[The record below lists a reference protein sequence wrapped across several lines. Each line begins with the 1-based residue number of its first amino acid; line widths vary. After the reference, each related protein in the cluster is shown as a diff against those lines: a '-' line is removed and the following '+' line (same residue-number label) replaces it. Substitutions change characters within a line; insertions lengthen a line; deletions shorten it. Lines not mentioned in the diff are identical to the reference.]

1 MATPRSTYD
10 ESSIRVLKGLE
21 PVRLRPGQFTRTDHP
36 LHIVQ
41 EAIDNAV
48 DEAIAGFAH
57 HLAVTMHA
65 DQSVSVA
72 DDGRG
77 IPVGPHPIEGIPV
90 VQAIFTVL
98 YSGGKFDKTSGAGA
112 YTYAGGLHGV
122 GVSVTNALSR
132 RLECEVRRD
141 GKIHRIAFEQGEVA
155 EKLASRGKASGTGT
169 TVRIWPE
176 ARYFDAMT
184 IPLADLARLLR
195 SKAVLLP
202 GLEVALT
209 VETAGEP
216 AKTQQWRYQTGLADY
231 LVELAQG
238 EPSLVPVF
246 AGQNYAG
253 EADDT
258 FAEGEGAAWALSWY
272 EEAKGEGEA
281 FVNLI
286 PTTLG
291 GTHVSGMRAA
301 VFGAVTSF
309 IEHHGLLPKGLKLQ
323 ADDVGRNLRYVLSV
337 RMLDPQFAAQ
347 TKDRLT
353 SREGVRL
360 VERVMRDPLEIWLN
374 QHVAA
379 GRTIAELAIRQ
390 ALARTRAA
398 RTVERKRSS
407 SVVMLP
413 GKLADCESS
422 NPAETEIFL
431 VEGDSAGGSAKMAR
445 DKETQ
450 AILPLRGKGMNV
462 WEKDVHQAL
471 ENEEIRDLT
480 TALGIPPHALS
491 DSIDWG
497 KLRYGTV
504 AIMSDAD
511 VDGQHIQ
518 TLLLTLFFRHFPQLI
533 DRGHVHIAQPP
544 LYRVD
549 VDSAGKKRQAKK
561 LYAMDRLEL
570 ESWEDRLR
578 KEGYAHWKVG
588 RFKGLGEMDP
598 AELWETTLNP
608 DTRRLLRVTL
618 PDAEREAAVERFNLL
633 MAKARSG
640 ARREWMER
648 RGSDV
653 GDQPSALSSELPA
666 KPA

>member
-1 MATPRSTYD
+1 MATLRSTYD

-21 PVRLRPGQFTRTDHP
+21 PVRLRPGQFTRTDNP

-48 DEAIAGFAH
+48 DEAIAGFARG
-57 HLAVTMHA
+57 VTVTVHA

-77 IPVGPHPIEGIPV
+77 IPVGPHPIEAIPV
-90 VQAIFTVL
+90 VQAIFTLL
-98 YSGGKFDKTSGAGA
+98 YSGGKFDKTTGAAA

-141 GKIHRIAFEQGEVA
+141 GKLYRIVFQDGDVH
-155 EKLASRGKASGTGT
+155 EKLVMKGKATGTGT
-169 TVRIWPE
+169 TVRVYPDPK
-176 ARYFDAMT
+176 YFDTAT
-184 IPLADLARLLR
+184 IPLTDLARLLR

-202 GLEVALT
+202 GLEVTFTTEAAT
-209 VETAGEP
+209 GDAAP
-216 AKTQQWRYQTGLADY
+216 KTQQWRYNAGLADY
-231 LVELAQG
+231 LTELAQG
-238 EPSLVPVF
+238 EPSLVPIF
-246 AGQNYAG
+246 AGENHAG

-258 FAEGEGAAWALSWY
+258 FAEGEGIAWALSWY
-272 EEAKGEGEA
+272 EDAKGDGEA

-286 PTTLG
+286 PTLLG

-309 IEHHGLLPKGLKLQ
+309 IDHHSLLPKGLKLQ
-323 ADDVGRNLRYVLSV
+323 ADDVWRNVRFVLSV

-360 VERVMRDPLEIWLN
+360 VERKMTDPLEIWLN
-374 QHVAA
+374 QHVSA
-379 GRTIAELAIRQ
+379 GKTIAELAIRQ

-398 RTVERKRSS
+398 KTVERKRSS

-445 DKETQ
+445 NKETQ

-462 WEKDVHQAL
+462 WEKDVHQAM

-480 TALGIPPHALS
+480 TALGVPPHTRQ

-533 DRGHVHIAQPP
+533 DRGHVYIAQPP
-544 LYRVD
+544 LYRMD

-578 KEGYAHWKVG
+578 KEGYTQWKVG

-598 AELWETTLNP
+598 SELWETTLNP
-608 DTRRLLRVTL
+608 DTRRLLRVML
-618 PDAEREAAVERFNLL
+618 PDDERDAAIERFNLL

-648 RGSDV
+648 RGSEVDE
-653 GDQPSALSSELPA
+653 D
-666 KPA
+666 

>member
-1 MATPRSTYD
+1 MATSRSTYD

-21 PVRLRPGQFTRTDHP
+21 PVRLRPGQFTRTDNP

-48 DEAIAGFAH
+48 DEAIAGFAK
-57 HLAVTMHA
+57 HLAVIVHA
-65 DQSVSVA
+65 DQSVTVK

-77 IPVGPHPIEGIPV
+77 IPVGAHPVEGIPV

-122 GVSVTNALSR
+122 GVSVTNALSL

-141 GKIHRIAFEQGEVA
+141 GKVHRIVFVDGDVA
-155 EKLASRGKASGTGT
+155 EKLCVVGKATGSGTS
-169 TVRIWPE
+169 VRIWPDPK
-176 ARYFDAMT
+176 YFDSPV
-184 IPLADLARLLR
+184 IPVAELARLLR
-195 SKAVLLP
+195 TKAVLLP
-202 GLEVALT
+202 GLTVTLT
-209 VETAGEP
+209 DESAKGTAP
-216 AKTQQWRYQTGLADY
+216 TTQTWHYNAGLSDY

-238 EPSLVPVF
+238 EPSLVPIF
-246 AGQNYAG
+246 PGQNYAS
-253 EADDT
+253 ENDET
-258 FAEGEGAAWALSWY
+258 FAEGEGVEWALSWY

-286 PTTLG
+286 PTPLG

-301 VFGAVTSF
+301 VFGAVMSF
-309 IEHHGLLPKGLKLQ
+309 IEHHSLLPKGIKLQ
-323 ADDVGRNLRYVLSV
+323 PDDVARNLRYVLSV

-360 VERVMRDPLEIWLN
+360 TERMMRDPLEIWLN

-379 GRTIAELAIRQ
+379 GKTITDLAIRQ

-398 RTVERKRSS
+398 KTVERKRTS

-422 NPAETEIFL
+422 DPAETELFL

-445 DKETQ
+445 NKETQ

-480 TALGIPPHALS
+480 TALGVPPHTLEDA
-491 DSIDWG
+491 IDWN

-533 DRGHVHIAQPP
+533 ARGHVYVAQPP
-544 LYRVD
+544 LYRMD
-549 VDSAGKKRQAKK
+549 VDGAGKKRQAKK

-578 KEGYAHWKVG
+578 KEGYTQWKVG

-618 PDAEREAAVERFNLL
+618 PDAQRDAAIDRFNLL

-648 RGSDV
+648 RGSEQVPDV
-653 GDQPSALSSELPA
+653 S
-666 KPA
+666 

>member
-1 MATPRSTYD
+1 MAISKTSSIYD
-10 ESSIRVLKGLE
+10 ESSVRVLKGLE
-21 PVRLRPGQFTRTDHP
+21 PVRLRPGQFTRTDTP

-48 DEAIAGFAH
+48 DEAIAGHATL
-57 HLAVTMHA
+57 LAVTMHA

-77 IPVGPHPIEGIPV
+77 IPVGPHPVEKIPV
-90 VQAIFTVL
+90 IQAIFTVL

-122 GVSVTNALSR
+122 GVSVTNALSQ
-132 RLECEVRRD
+132 RLECEVKRQGRT
-141 GKIHRIAFEQGEVA
+141 HRIVFADGEVL
-155 EKLASRGKASGTGT
+155 EPLSVSGKATGTGT
-169 TVRIWPE
+169 SVRIWPDPK
-176 ARYFDAMT
+176 YFDSAT
-184 IPLADLARLLR
+184 ISQQDLAHLLR
-195 SKAVLLP
+195 TKAVLLP
-202 GLEVALT
+202 GLLVTLT
-209 VETAGEP
+209 IETPTGRE
-216 AKTQQWRYQTGLADY
+216 TQQWQYAAGLAGY
-231 LVELAQG
+231 LAELAEG
-238 EPSLVPVF
+238 EASLVPVF
-246 AGQNYAG
+246 AGRNEAG
-253 EADDT
+253 ESDET
-258 FAEGEGAAWALSWY
+258 FAEGEGVEWAFSWY
-272 EEAKGEGEA
+272 ETAKGDGKA

-286 PTTLG
+286 PTALG
-291 GTHVSGMRAA
+291 GTHVSGLRSAVFAA
-301 VFGAVTSF
+301 VTAF
-309 IEHHGLLPKGLKLQ
+309 IDHHSLLPKGLKLQ
-323 ADDVGRNLRYVLSV
+323 PDDVCRNLRYVISV

-347 TKDRLT
+347 TKDKLT

-360 VERVMRDPLEIWLN
+360 VDRMVKDPLEIWLN
-374 QHVAA
+374 QHVAE
-379 GRTIAELAIRQ
+379 GKLIAELAIRQ

-398 RTVERKRSS
+398 KTVERKRSS

-422 NPAETEIFL
+422 DPAESEIFL

-445 DKETQ
+445 NKETQ

-462 WEKDVHQAL
+462 WEKDAQQAL

-480 TALGIPPHALS
+480 TALGVSPHTQE
-491 DSIDWG
+491 DSIDWT

-533 DRGHVHIAQPP
+533 ARGHVFVACPP
-544 LYRVD
+544 LYRID
-549 VDSAGKKRQAKK
+549 VDSAGKKRAAKK
-561 LYAMDRLEL
+561 LYAMDRNEL
-570 ESWEDRLR
+570 TSWEDRLK
-578 KEGYAHWKVG
+578 KEGYTSWKVG

-598 AELWETTLNP
+598 PELWETTLNP

-618 PDAEREAAVERFNLL
+618 DEVDRPAAIERFNLL

-640 ARREWMER
+640 ARREWMEL
-648 RGSDV
+648 RGNEIED
-653 GDQPSALSSELPA
+653 A
-666 KPA
+666 

>member
-1 MATPRSTYD
+1 
-10 ESSIRVLKGLE
+10 
-21 PVRLRPGQFTRTDHP
+21 
-36 LHIVQ
+36 
-41 EAIDNAV
+41 
-48 DEAIAGFAH
+48 
-57 HLAVTMHA
+57 MHA

-431 VEGDSAGGSAKMAR
+431 VEGDSAGGSAKMGAR
-445 DKETQ
+445 QGNAGDPAAAGQGHERVGEGRSPGARKRGDPRSRHCPRHP
-450 AILPLRGKGMNV
+450 AARPLRQ
-462 WEKDVHQAL
+462 HRL
-471 ENEEIRDLT
+471 
-480 TALGIPPHALS
+480 
-491 DSIDWG
+491 G

>member
-1 MATPRSTYD
+1 MAIAPSTYD

-21 PVRLRPGQFTRTDHP
+21 PVRLRPGQFTRTDSP
-36 LHIVQ
+36 LYIVQ

-48 DEAIAGFAH
+48 DEAIAGYAK
-57 HLAVTMHA
+57 HLRVTVHA
-65 DQSVSVA
+65 DQSVSVT

-77 IPVGPHPIEGIPV
+77 IPVGPHPVEGIPV

-98 YSGGKFDKTSGAGA
+98 YSGGKFDKTSGAAA

-122 GVSVTNALSR
+122 GVSVTNALSK
-132 RLECEVRRD
+132 RLECEVKRN
-141 GKIHRIAFEQGEVA
+141 GKLHRIVFADGDVA
-155 EKLASRGKASGTGT
+155 QKLSTHGKASGSGT
-169 TVRIWPE
+169 AVRIWPDPK
-176 ARYFDAMT
+176 YFDSPV
-184 IPLADLARLLR
+184 IPMDELARLLR
-195 SKAVLLP
+195 TKAVLLP
-202 GLEVALT
+202 GLIVTLDHETADGTPPVARQWCYGAGLAAYLA
-209 VETAGEP
+209 ELGAGEP
-216 AKTQQWRYQTGLADY
+216 
-231 LVELAQG
+231 
-238 EPSLVPVF
+238 PLVPVID
-246 AGQNYAG
+246 GRNYAS
-253 EADDT
+253 ESDET
-258 FAEGEGAAWALSWY
+258 FAEGEGIEWALSWY
-272 EEAKGEGEA
+272 EEARAEGEA

-291 GTHVSGMRAA
+291 GTHVSGLRAA
-301 VFGAVTSF
+301 VFGAITAF
-309 IEHHGLLPKGLKLQ
+309 IDHHGLLPKGLKLQ
-323 ADDVGRNLRYVLSV
+323 PDDVCRNLRYVLSV

-360 VERVMRDPLEIWLN
+360 VDRMLRDPLEIWLN
-374 QHVAA
+374 QHVAD
-379 GRTIAELAIRQ
+379 GKTIAELAIRQ

-398 RTVERKRSS
+398 KTVERKRSS

-445 DKETQ
+445 NKETQ

-462 WEKDVHQAL
+462 WEKDVHQAM

-480 TALGIPPHALS
+480 TALGVPPHALA
-491 DSIDWG
+491 DIIDWG
-497 KLRYGTV
+497 RLRYGTV

-533 DRGHVHIAQPP
+533 ARGHVFIACPP

-561 LYAMDRLEL
+561 LYAMDRQEL

-578 KEGYAHWKVG
+578 KEGYTQWKVG

-598 AELWETTLNP
+598 SELWETTLNP
-608 DTRRLLRVTL
+608 DTRRLLRINL
-618 PDAEREAAVERFNLL
+618 PESDREEATERFNLL

-648 RGSDV
+648 RGNEVED
-653 GDQPSALSSELPA
+653 
-666 KPA
+666 

>member
-1 MATPRSTYD
+1 MATARSTYD

-21 PVRLRPGQFTRTDHP
+21 PVRLRPGQFTRTDNP

-48 DEAIAGFAH
+48 DEAIAGHAKT
-57 HLAVTMHA
+57 LAVTVHA
-65 DQSVSVA
+65 DQSVSVS

-77 IPVGPHPIEGIPV
+77 IPVGPHPVEGIPV

-141 GKIHRIAFEQGEVA
+141 GKLHRIVFENGNVA
-155 EKLASRGKASGTGT
+155 EKLATKGKATGTGT
-169 TVRIWPE
+169 SVRIWPDPQ
-176 ARYFDAMT
+176 YFDSPA
-184 IPLADLARLLR
+184 IPVAELARLLR
-195 SKAVLLP
+195 TKAVLLP
-202 GLEVALT
+202 GLVVSLT
-209 VETAGEP
+209 DESAGPEP
-216 AKTQQWRYQTGLADY
+216 TVQRWQYQAGLADY
-231 LVELAQG
+231 LAELAQG
-238 EPSLVPVF
+238 EPPLVPVF
-246 AGQNYAG
+246 AGHNHAS

-258 FAEGEGAAWALSWY
+258 FAEGEGVEWALSWY
-272 EEAKGEGEA
+272 EEARGEGEA

-286 PTTLG
+286 PTPLG

-301 VFGAVTSF
+301 AFGAVMSF
-309 IEHHGLLPKGLKLQ
+309 IEHHSLMPKGLKLQ
-323 ADDVGRNLRYVLSV
+323 ADDVCRNLRYVLSV

-360 VERVMRDPLEIWLN
+360 AERMLRDPLEIWLN
-374 QHVAA
+374 QHVNA
-379 GRTIAELAIRQ
+379 GKAIADLAIRQ
-390 ALARTRAA
+390 ALARSRAA
-398 RTVERKRSS
+398 KTVERKRSS

-422 NPAETEIFL
+422 DPAETEIFL

-445 DKETQ
+445 NKETQ

-462 WEKDVHQAL
+462 WEKDVHQAM

-480 TALGIPPHALS
+480 TALGVPPHTPEDA
-491 DSIDWG
+491 IDWT

-533 DRGHVHIAQPP
+533 ARGHVYIAQPP
-544 LYRVD
+544 LYRMD

-578 KEGYAHWKVG
+578 KEGYTQWKVG

-608 DTRRLLRVTL
+608 DTRRLLRVNL
-618 PDAEREAAVERFNLL
+618 PETERETAIERFNLL

-648 RGSDV
+648 RGNEV
-653 GDQPSALSSELPA
+653 EEE
-666 KPA
+666 

>member
-1 MATPRSTYD
+1 MAISRSAYD

-21 PVRLRPGQFTRTDHP
+21 PVRLRPGQFTRTDNP

-48 DEAIAGFAH
+48 DEAIAGFAK
-57 HLAVTMHA
+57 HLDVIVHA
-65 DQSVSVA
+65 DQSVTVK

-77 IPVGPHPIEGIPV
+77 IPVGAHPVEGIPV

-122 GVSVTNALSR
+122 GVSVTNALSL

-141 GKIHRIAFEQGEVA
+141 GKVHRIVFADGDVA
-155 EKLASRGKASGTGT
+155 EKLRVVGKATSSGTS
-169 TVRIWPE
+169 VRIWPDPK
-176 ARYFDAMT
+176 YFDSPV
-184 IPLADLARLLR
+184 IPVGDLARLLR
-195 SKAVLLP
+195 TKAVLLP
-202 GLEVALT
+202 GLVVTLT
-209 VETAGEP
+209 DETPKGAAPATQTWHYNAG
-216 AKTQQWRYQTGLADY
+216 LSDY

-238 EPSLVPVF
+238 EPSLVPIF
-246 AGQNYAG
+246 PGQNYAS
-253 EADDT
+253 ENDET
-258 FAEGEGAAWALSWY
+258 FAEGEGVEWALSWY
-272 EEAKGEGEA
+272 EETKGEGEA

-286 PTTLG
+286 PTPLG

-301 VFGAVTSF
+301 VFGAVMSF
-309 IEHHGLLPKGLKLQ
+309 IEHHSLLPKGIKLQ
-323 ADDVGRNLRYVLSV
+323 PDDVARNLRYVLSV

-360 VERVMRDPLEIWLN
+360 TDRMMRDPLEIWLN

-379 GRTIAELAIRQ
+379 GKTITDLAIRQ

-398 RTVERKRSS
+398 KTVERKRTS

-422 NPAETEIFL
+422 DPAETELFL

-445 DKETQ
+445 NKETQ

-480 TALGIPPHALS
+480 TALGVPPHTLEDA
-491 DSIDWG
+491 IDWN

-533 DRGHVHIAQPP
+533 ARGHVYVAQPP
-544 LYRVD
+544 LYRMD
-549 VDSAGKKRQAKK
+549 VDGAGKKRQAKK

-578 KEGYAHWKVG
+578 KEGYTQWKVG

-608 DTRRLLRVTL
+608 DTRRLLRVML
-618 PDAEREAAVERFNLL
+618 PDAQRDAAIDRFNLL

-648 RGSDV
+648 RGSEQVPDV
-653 GDQPSALSSELPA
+653 S
-666 KPA
+666 

>member
-1 MATPRSTYD
+1 MAISKTSSIYD
-10 ESSIRVLKGLE
+10 ESSVRVLKGLE
-21 PVRLRPGQFTRTDHP
+21 PVRLRPGQFTRTDTP

-48 DEAIAGFAH
+48 DEAIAGHATL
-57 HLAVTMHA
+57 LAVTMHA

-77 IPVGPHPIEGIPV
+77 IPVGPHPVEKIPV
-90 VQAIFTVL
+90 IQAIFTVL

-122 GVSVTNALSR
+122 GVSVTNALSQ
-132 RLECEVRRD
+132 RLECEVKRQGRT
-141 GKIHRIAFEQGEVA
+141 HRIVFADGEVL
-155 EKLASRGKASGTGT
+155 EPLSVNGKATGTGT
-169 TVRIWPE
+169 SVRIWPDPK
-176 ARYFDAMT
+176 YFDSAT
-184 IPLADLARLLR
+184 ISQQDLAQLLR
-195 SKAVLLP
+195 TKAVLLP
-202 GLEVALT
+202 GLMVTLT
-209 VETAGEP
+209 IETPTGRE
-216 AKTQQWRYQTGLADY
+216 TQQWQYAAGLAGY
-231 LVELAQG
+231 LAELAEG
-238 EPSLVPVF
+238 EVSLVPVF
-246 AGQNYAG
+246 AGKNEAG
-253 EADDT
+253 ESDET
-258 FAEGEGAAWALSWY
+258 FAEGEGVEWAFSWY
-272 EEAKGEGEA
+272 ETAKGDGRA

-286 PTTLG
+286 PTALG
-291 GTHVSGMRAA
+291 GTHVSGLRSAVFAA
-301 VFGAVTSF
+301 VTAF
-309 IEHHGLLPKGLKLQ
+309 IDHHSLLPKGLKLQ
-323 ADDVGRNLRYVLSV
+323 PDDVCRNLRYVISV

-347 TKDRLT
+347 TKDKLT

-360 VERVMRDPLEIWLN
+360 VDRMVKDPLEIWLN
-374 QHVAA
+374 QHVAE
-379 GRTIAELAIRQ
+379 GKLIAELAIRQ

-398 RTVERKRSS
+398 KTVERKRSS

-422 NPAETEIFL
+422 DPAESEIFL

-445 DKETQ
+445 NKETQ

-462 WEKDVHQAL
+462 WEKDAQQAL

-480 TALGIPPHALS
+480 TALGVSPHTQE
-491 DSIDWG
+491 DSIDWT

-533 DRGHVHIAQPP
+533 ARGHVFVACPP
-544 LYRVD
+544 LYRID
-549 VDSAGKKRQAKK
+549 VDSAGRKRAAKK
-561 LYAMDRLEL
+561 LYAMDRNEL
-570 ESWEDRLR
+570 TSWEDRLK
-578 KEGYAHWKVG
+578 KEGYTSWKVG

-598 AELWETTLNP
+598 PELWETTLNP

-618 PDAEREAAVERFNLL
+618 DEVDRPAAIERFNLL

-640 ARREWMER
+640 ARREWMEL
-648 RGSDV
+648 RGNEIED
-653 GDQPSALSSELPA
+653 LN
-666 KPA
+666 

>member
-1 MATPRSTYD
+1 MATARPTYD

-21 PVRLRPGQFTRTDHP
+21 PVRLRPGQFTRTDNP

-48 DEAIAGFAH
+48 DEAIAGYAKT
-57 HLAVTMHA
+57 LAVTVHA
-65 DQSVSVA
+65 DQSVSVS

-77 IPVGPHPIEGIPV
+77 IPVGPHPVEGIPV

-141 GKIHRIAFEQGEVA
+141 GKLHRIVFENGNVA
-155 EKLASRGKASGTGT
+155 EKLATKGKAAGTGT
-169 TVRIWPE
+169 SVRIWPDLQ
-176 ARYFDAMT
+176 YFDSPS
-184 IPLADLARLLR
+184 IPVADLARLLR
-195 SKAVLLP
+195 TKAILLP
-202 GLEVALT
+202 GLLVTLT
-209 VETAGEP
+209 NETTGPEP
-216 AKTQQWRYQTGLADY
+216 SVQRWQYQAGLADY
-231 LVELAQG
+231 LAELAQG
-238 EPSLVPVF
+238 EAPLVPVF
-246 AGQNYAG
+246 AGRNHAG
-253 EADDT
+253 ESDDT
-258 FAEGEGAAWALSWY
+258 FAEGEGVEWALSWY
-272 EEAKGEGEA
+272 EETKGEGEA

-286 PTTLG
+286 PTPLG

-301 VFGAVTSF
+301 AFGAVMSF
-309 IEHHGLLPKGLKLQ
+309 IEHHSLLPKGLKLQ
-323 ADDVGRNLRYVLSV
+323 ADDVCRNLRYVMSV

-360 VERVMRDPLEIWLN
+360 AERMMRDPLEIWLN
-374 QHVAA
+374 QHVSA
-379 GRTIAELAIRQ
+379 GKTIAELAIRQ

-398 RTVERKRSS
+398 KTVERKRTS

-445 DKETQ
+445 NKETQ

-480 TALGIPPHALS
+480 TALGVPPHVLE
-491 DSIDWG
+491 DVIDWT

-533 DRGHVHIAQPP
+533 ARGHVYIAQPP

-578 KEGYAHWKVG
+578 KEGYTQWKIG

-608 DTRRLLRVTL
+608 DTRRLLRVNL
-618 PDAEREAAVERFNLL
+618 PEADRDAAIERFNLL

-648 RGSDV
+648 RGNEV
-653 GDQPSALSSELPA
+653 EEE
-666 KPA
+666 

>member
-1 MATPRSTYD
+1 MPGFPLPASWMATTKPGTYD

-21 PVRLRPGQFTRTDHP
+21 PVRLRPGQFTRTDTP

-48 DEAIAGFAH
+48 DEAIAGQAK
-57 HLAVTMHA
+57 LIAVTIHA
-65 DQSVSVA
+65 DQSVSVV

-77 IPVGPHPIEGIPV
+77 IPVGDHPVEKVPV

-98 YSGGKFDKTSGAGA
+98 YSGGKFDKTAGAAA

-122 GVSVTNALSR
+122 GVSVTNALSQ
-132 RLECEVRRD
+132 RLECEVKRD
-141 GKIHRIAFEQGEVA
+141 GKLHRIVFADGEVL
-155 EKLASRGKASGTGT
+155 EKLAAKGKATGTGT
-169 TVRIWPE
+169 AVRIWPNP
-176 ARYFDAMT
+176 RYFDSPVVPEAE
-184 IPLADLARLLR
+184 LAQLLR
-195 SKAVLLP
+195 TKAVLLP
-202 GLEVALT
+202 GLQVTLA
-209 VETAGEP
+209 VEEP
-216 AKTQQWRYQTGLADY
+216 AGMRSQQWCYGAGLTGYLA
-231 LVELAQG
+231 ELGDG
-238 EPSLVPVF
+238 EAPLVPIF
-246 AGQNYAG
+246 AGRNHAT
-253 EADDT
+253 ENDDT
-258 FAEGEGAAWALSWY
+258 YAEGEGAEWAFGWY
-272 EEAKGEGEA
+272 ESAKGDGEA

-286 PTTLG
+286 PTPLG
-291 GTHVSGMRAA
+291 GTHVSGLRSA
-301 VFGAVTSF
+301 VFGAVAAF
-309 IEHHGLLPKGLKLQ
+309 IDHHSLLPKGLKLQ
-323 ADDVGRNLRYVLSV
+323 ADDVCRALRYVVSV

-347 TKDRLT
+347 TKDKLT

-360 VERVMRDPLEIWLN
+360 VERMIRDPLEIWLN
-374 QHVAA
+374 QHVVDGKA
-379 GRTIAELAIRQ
+379 IAELAIRQ

-398 RTVERKRSS
+398 KTVERKRSS

-422 NPAETEIFL
+422 DPATSEIFL

-445 DKETQ
+445 NKETQ

-462 WEKDVHQAL
+462 WEKDAQQAL

-480 TALGIPPHALS
+480 TALGVSPHQLDDA
-491 DSIDWG
+491 IDWT

-533 DRGHVHIAQPP
+533 ARGHVHVACPP
-544 LYRVD
+544 LYRID
-549 VDSAGKKRQAKK
+549 VDGAGKKRSAKK
-561 LYAMDRLEL
+561 LYAMDRAEL
-570 ESWEDRLR
+570 ESWEDRLK
-578 KEGYAHWKVG
+578 KEGYTAWKVG

-598 AELWETTLNP
+598 PELWETTLNP

-618 PDAEREAAVERFNLL
+618 ADADRPAAIERFNLL

-640 ARREWMER
+640 ARREWMEL
-648 RGSDV
+648 RGNEVEDV
-653 GDQPSALSSELPA
+653 
-666 KPA
+666 

>member
-1 MATPRSTYD
+1 MATRSTYD

-21 PVRLRPGQFTRTDHP
+21 PVRLRPGQFTRTDNP

-48 DEAIAGFAH
+48 DEAIAGFAK
-57 HLAVTMHA
+57 HLDVIVHA
-65 DQSVSVA
+65 DQSVSVI

-77 IPVGPHPIEGIPV
+77 IPVGAHPVEGIPV

-122 GVSVTNALSR
+122 GVSVTNALSH

-141 GKIHRIAFEQGEVA
+141 GKTHRIVFVDGAVA
-155 EKLASRGKASGTGT
+155 EKLRVTGKATGTGT
-169 TVRIWPE
+169 TVRIWPD
-176 ARYFDAMT
+176 AKYFDTAV
-184 IPLADLARLLR
+184 IPVADLARLLR
-195 SKAVLLP
+195 TKAVLLP
-202 GLEVALT
+202 GLTVTLT
-209 VETAGEP
+209 DESAKANAP
-216 AKTQQWRYQTGLADY
+216 ATQTWHYGGGLSDY

-238 EPSLVPVF
+238 EPSLVPIF
-246 AGQNYAG
+246 AGHNHAS
-253 EADDT
+253 ESDET
-258 FAEGEGAAWALSWY
+258 FAEGEGVEWALSWY
-272 EEAKGEGEA
+272 EEAKGDGEA

-286 PTTLG
+286 PTPLG

-301 VFGAVTSF
+301 VFGAVMSF
-309 IEHHGLLPKGLKLQ
+309 IEHHGLLPKGVKLQ
-323 ADDVGRNLRYVLSV
+323 PDDVSRNLRYVLSV

-360 VERVMRDPLEIWLN
+360 TERMMRDPLEIWLN
-374 QHVAA
+374 QHVSA
-379 GRTIAELAIRQ
+379 GKTITDLAIRQ

-398 RTVERKRSS
+398 KTVERKRTS

-422 NPAETEIFL
+422 NPAETELFL

-445 DKETQ
+445 NKETQ

-462 WEKDVHQAL
+462 WEKDAHQAL

-480 TALGIPPHALS
+480 TALAVPPHGL
-491 DSIDWG
+491 DDPIDWS

-533 DRGHVHIAQPP
+533 ARGHVYIAQPP

-578 KEGYAHWKVG
+578 KEGYTQWKVG

-598 AELWETTLNP
+598 SELWETTLNP

-618 PDAEREAAVERFNLL
+618 PDAERDAAIDRFNLL

-648 RGSDV
+648 RGSDQLS
-653 GDQPSALSSELPA
+653 DDSYQPSANSR
-666 KPA
+666 

>member
-1 MATPRSTYD
+1 MAISKTSSIYD
-10 ESSIRVLKGLE
+10 ESSVRVLKGLE
-21 PVRLRPGQFTRTDHP
+21 PVRLRPGQFTRTDTP

-48 DEAIAGFAH
+48 DEAIAGHATL
-57 HLAVTMHA
+57 LAVTMHA

-77 IPVGPHPIEGIPV
+77 IPVGPHPVEKIPV
-90 VQAIFTVL
+90 IQAIFTVL

-122 GVSVTNALSR
+122 GVSVTNALSQ
-132 RLECEVRRD
+132 RLECEVKRQGRT
-141 GKIHRIAFEQGEVA
+141 HRIVFADGEVL
-155 EKLASRGKASGTGT
+155 EPLSVNGKATGTGT
-169 TVRIWPE
+169 SVRIWPDPK
-176 ARYFDAMT
+176 YFDSAT
-184 IPLADLARLLR
+184 ISQQDLAQLLR
-195 SKAVLLP
+195 TKAVLLP
-202 GLEVALT
+202 GLMVTLT
-209 VETAGEP
+209 IETPTGRE
-216 AKTQQWRYQTGLADY
+216 TQQWQYAAGLAGY
-231 LVELAQG
+231 LAELAEG
-238 EPSLVPVF
+238 EVSLVPVF
-246 AGQNYAG
+246 AGKNEAG
-253 EADDT
+253 ESDET
-258 FAEGEGAAWALSWY
+258 FAEGEGVEWAFSWY
-272 EEAKGEGEA
+272 ETAKGDGRA

-286 PTTLG
+286 PTALG
-291 GTHVSGMRAA
+291 GTHVSGLRSAVFAA
-301 VFGAVTSF
+301 VTAF
-309 IEHHGLLPKGLKLQ
+309 IDHHSLLPKGLKLQ
-323 ADDVGRNLRYVLSV
+323 PDDVCRNLRYVISV

-347 TKDRLT
+347 TKDKLT

-360 VERVMRDPLEIWLN
+360 VDRMVKDPLEIWLN
-374 QHVAA
+374 QHVAE
-379 GRTIAELAIRQ
+379 GKLIAELAIRQ

-398 RTVERKRSS
+398 KTVERKRSS

-422 NPAETEIFL
+422 DPAESEIFL

-445 DKETQ
+445 NKETQ

-462 WEKDVHQAL
+462 WEKDAQQAL

-480 TALGIPPHALS
+480 TALGVSPHTQE
-491 DSIDWG
+491 DSIDWT

-533 DRGHVHIAQPP
+533 ARGHVFVACPP
-544 LYRVD
+544 LYRID
-549 VDSAGKKRQAKK
+549 VDSAGRKRAAKK
-561 LYAMDRLEL
+561 LYAMDRNEL
-570 ESWEDRLR
+570 TSWEDRLK
-578 KEGYAHWKVG
+578 KEGYTSWKVG

-598 AELWETTLNP
+598 PELWETTLNP

-618 PDAEREAAVERFNLL
+618 DEVDRPAAIERFNLL

-640 ARREWMER
+640 ARREWMEL
-648 RGSDV
+648 RGNEIED
-653 GDQPSALSSELPA
+653 L
-666 KPA
+666 

>member
-1 MATPRSTYD
+1 MATSRSTYD

-21 PVRLRPGQFTRTDHP
+21 PVRLRPGQFTRTDNP

-48 DEAIAGFAH
+48 DEAIAGFAK
-57 HLAVTMHA
+57 HLDVIVHA
-65 DQSVSVA
+65 DQSVTVK

-77 IPVGPHPIEGIPV
+77 IPVGAHPVEGIPV

-122 GVSVTNALSR
+122 GVSVTNALSL

-141 GKIHRIAFEQGEVA
+141 GKVHRIVFVDGDVA
-155 EKLASRGKASGTGT
+155 EKLRVVGKATSSGTS
-169 TVRIWPE
+169 VRIWPDPK
-176 ARYFDAMT
+176 YFNSPV
-184 IPLADLARLLR
+184 IPVAELARLLR
-195 SKAVLLP
+195 TKAVLLP
-202 GLEVALT
+202 GLTVTLT
-209 VETAGEP
+209 DESAKGTAP
-216 AKTQQWRYQTGLADY
+216 TTQTWHYNAGLSDY

-238 EPSLVPVF
+238 EPSLVPIF
-246 AGQNYAG
+246 PGQNYAS
-253 EADDT
+253 ENDET
-258 FAEGEGAAWALSWY
+258 FAEGEGVEWALSWY
-272 EEAKGEGEA
+272 EETKGEGEA

-286 PTTLG
+286 PTPLG

-301 VFGAVTSF
+301 VFGAVMSF
-309 IEHHGLLPKGLKLQ
+309 IEHHSLLPKGIKLQ
-323 ADDVGRNLRYVLSV
+323 PDDVARNLRYVLSV

-360 VERVMRDPLEIWLN
+360 TERMMRDPLEIWLN

-379 GRTIAELAIRQ
+379 GKTITDLAIRQ

-398 RTVERKRSS
+398 KTVERKRTS

-422 NPAETEIFL
+422 DPAETELFL

-445 DKETQ
+445 NKETQ

-480 TALGIPPHALS
+480 TALGVPPHTLEDA
-491 DSIDWG
+491 IDWN

-533 DRGHVHIAQPP
+533 ARGHVYVAQPP
-544 LYRVD
+544 LYRMD
-549 VDSAGKKRQAKK
+549 VDGAGKKRQAKK

-578 KEGYAHWKVG
+578 KEGYTQWKVG

-618 PDAEREAAVERFNLL
+618 PDAQRDAAIDRFNLL

-648 RGSDV
+648 RGSEQVPDV
-653 GDQPSALSSELPA
+653 S
-666 KPA
+666 

>member
-1 MATPRSTYD
+1 MATLRSTYD

-21 PVRLRPGQFTRTDHP
+21 PVRLRPGQFTRTDNP

-48 DEAIAGFAH
+48 DEAIAGFARH
-57 HLAVTMHA
+57 VSVTVHP

-77 IPVGPHPIEGIPV
+77 IPVGPHPVEAIPV

-98 YSGGKFDKTSGAGA
+98 YSGGKFDKTTGAGA

-141 GKIHRIAFEQGEVA
+141 GKLHRIVFQDGDVH
-155 EKLASRGKASGTGT
+155 EKLVVKGKASGTGT
-169 TVRIWPE
+169 TVRVYPDPK
-176 ARYFDAMT
+176 YFDTAT
-184 IPLADLARLLR
+184 IPVTDLARLLR

-202 GLEVALT
+202 GLEVTFTIEAA
-209 VETAGEP
+209 AGDAAP
-216 AKTQQWRYQTGLADY
+216 KIQQWRYNAGLADY
-231 LVELAQG
+231 LTELAKG
-238 EPSLVPVF
+238 EPSLVPIF
-246 AGQNYAG
+246 AGENHAG

-258 FAEGEGAAWALSWY
+258 FAEGEGVAWALSWY
-272 EEAKGEGEA
+272 EDAKGDGEA

-286 PTTLG
+286 PTPLG

-309 IEHHGLLPKGLKLQ
+309 IDHHSLLPKGLKLQ
-323 ADDVGRNLRYVLSV
+323 ADDVSRNVRFVLSV
-337 RMLDPQFAAQ
+337 RMLDPQFSGQ

-360 VERVMRDPLEIWLN
+360 VERKMTDPLEIWLN
-374 QHVAA
+374 QHVGA
-379 GRTIAELAIRQ
+379 GKTIAELAIRQ

-398 RTVERKRSS
+398 KTVERKRSS

-445 DKETQ
+445 NKETQ

-462 WEKDVHQAL
+462 WEKDVHQAM

-480 TALGIPPHALS
+480 TALGVPPHTRH

-533 DRGHVHIAQPP
+533 DRGHVYIAQPP
-544 LYRVD
+544 LYRMD

-578 KEGYAHWKVG
+578 KEGYTQWKVG

-598 AELWETTLNP
+598 SELWETTLNP
-608 DTRRLLRVTL
+608 DTRRLLRVML
-618 PDAEREAAVERFNLL
+618 PDDERDAAVERFNLL

-648 RGSDV
+648 RGSEVDE
-653 GDQPSALSSELPA
+653 D
-666 KPA
+666 

>member
-1 MATPRSTYD
+1 MAGFPAAPHSSMATSKPATYD
-10 ESSIRVLKGLE
+10 EASIRVLKGLE
-21 PVRLRPGQFTRTDHP
+21 PVRLRPGQFTRTDTP

-48 DEAIAGFAH
+48 DEAIAGHATL
-57 HLAVTMHA
+57 LAVTMHA

-77 IPVGPHPIEGIPV
+77 IPVGPHPVEKIPV
-90 VQAIFTVL
+90 IQAIFTVL

-122 GVSVTNALSR
+122 GVSVTNALSQ
-132 RLECEVRRD
+132 RLECEVKRQGRT
-141 GKIHRIAFEQGEVA
+141 HRIVFADGEVL
-155 EKLASRGKASGTGT
+155 EPLSVNGKATGTGT
-169 TVRIWPE
+169 SVRIWPDPK
-176 ARYFDAMT
+176 YFDSAT
-184 IPLADLARLLR
+184 ISQQDLAQLLR
-195 SKAVLLP
+195 TKAVLLP
-202 GLEVALT
+202 GLMVTLT
-209 VETAGEP
+209 IETPTGRE
-216 AKTQQWRYQTGLADY
+216 TQQWQYAAGLAGY
-231 LVELAQG
+231 LAELAEG
-238 EPSLVPVF
+238 EASLVPVF
-246 AGQNYAG
+246 AGRNEAG
-253 EADDT
+253 ESDET
-258 FAEGEGAAWALSWY
+258 FAEGEGVEWAFSWY
-272 EEAKGEGEA
+272 ETAKGDGRA

-286 PTTLG
+286 PTALG
-291 GTHVSGMRAA
+291 GTHVSGLRSAVFAA
-301 VFGAVTSF
+301 VTAF
-309 IEHHGLLPKGLKLQ
+309 IDHHSLLPKGLKLQ
-323 ADDVGRNLRYVLSV
+323 ADDVCRNLRYVISV

-347 TKDRLT
+347 TKDKLT

-360 VERVMRDPLEIWLN
+360 VDRMVKDPLEIWLN
-374 QHVAA
+374 QHVAE
-379 GRTIAELAIRQ
+379 GKLIAELAIRQ

-398 RTVERKRSS
+398 KTVERKRSS

-422 NPAETEIFL
+422 DPAESEIFL

-445 DKETQ
+445 NKETQ

-462 WEKDVHQAL
+462 WEKDAQQAL

-480 TALGIPPHALS
+480 TALGVSPHTHE
-491 DSIDWG
+491 DSIDWT

-533 DRGHVHIAQPP
+533 ARGHVFVACPP
-544 LYRVD
+544 LYRID
-549 VDSAGKKRQAKK
+549 VDSAGRKRAAKK
-561 LYAMDRLEL
+561 LYAMDRNEL
-570 ESWEDRLR
+570 TSWEDRLR
-578 KEGYAHWKVG
+578 KEGYTSWKVG

-598 AELWETTLNP
+598 PELWETTLNP

-618 PDAEREAAVERFNLL
+618 DEVDRPAAIERFNLL

-640 ARREWMER
+640 ARREWMEL
-648 RGSDV
+648 RGNEIED
-653 GDQPSALSSELPA
+653 LN
-666 KPA
+666 

>member
-1 MATPRSTYD
+1 MATARPTYD

-21 PVRLRPGQFTRTDHP
+21 PVRLRPGQFTRTDNP

-48 DEAIAGFAH
+48 DEAIAGYAKT
-57 HLAVTMHA
+57 LAVTVHA
-65 DQSVSVA
+65 DQSVSVS

-77 IPVGPHPIEGIPV
+77 IPVGPHPVEGIPV

-141 GKIHRIAFEQGEVA
+141 GKLHRIVFENGNVA
-155 EKLASRGKASGTGT
+155 EKLATKGKAAGTGT
-169 TVRIWPE
+169 SVRIWPDLQ
-176 ARYFDAMT
+176 YFDSPS
-184 IPLADLARLLR
+184 IPVADLARLLR
-195 SKAVLLP
+195 TKAILLP
-202 GLEVALT
+202 GLLVTLT
-209 VETAGEP
+209 NETTGPEP
-216 AKTQQWRYQTGLADY
+216 SVQRWQYQAGLADY
-231 LVELAQG
+231 LAELAQG
-238 EPSLVPVF
+238 EAPLVPVF
-246 AGQNYAG
+246 AGHNHAG
-253 EADDT
+253 ESDDT
-258 FAEGEGAAWALSWY
+258 FAEGEGVEWALSWY

-286 PTTLG
+286 PTPLG

-301 VFGAVTSF
+301 AFGAVMSF
-309 IEHHGLLPKGLKLQ
+309 IEHHSLLPKGLKLQ
-323 ADDVGRNLRYVLSV
+323 ADDVCRNLRYVMSV

-360 VERVMRDPLEIWLN
+360 AERMMRDPLEIWLN
-374 QHVAA
+374 QHVNA
-379 GRTIAELAIRQ
+379 GKTIAELAIRQ

-398 RTVERKRSS
+398 KTVERKRTS

-445 DKETQ
+445 NKETQ

-480 TALGIPPHALS
+480 TALGVPPHVLE
-491 DSIDWG
+491 DVIDWT

-533 DRGHVHIAQPP
+533 ARGHVYIAQPP

-549 VDSAGKKRQAKK
+549 VESAGKKRQAKK

-578 KEGYAHWKVG
+578 KEGYTQWKIG

-608 DTRRLLRVTL
+608 DTRRLLRVNL
-618 PDAEREAAVERFNLL
+618 PEADRDAAIERFNLL

-648 RGSDV
+648 RGNEV
-653 GDQPSALSSELPA
+653 EEE
-666 KPA
+666 

>member
-1 MATPRSTYD
+1 MASTRATYD

-21 PVRLRPGQFTRTDHP
+21 PVRLRPGQFTRTDTP

-48 DEAIAGFAH
+48 DEAIAGAAKH
-57 HLAVTMHA
+57 VEVTVHA
-65 DQSVSVA
+65 DQSVTVT

-77 IPVGPHPIEGIPV
+77 IPVGPHPVEGIPV

-122 GVSVTNALSR
+122 GVSVTNALSQ
-132 RLECEVRRD
+132 RLECEVKREGKLHRIVFRD
-141 GKIHRIAFEQGEVA
+141 GAVA
-155 EKLASRGKASGTGT
+155 EKLAVKGKASGTGT
-169 TVRIWPE
+169 SVRIWPDPK
-176 ARYFDAMT
+176 YFDTAV
-184 IPLADLARLLR
+184 IPTAELDRLLR
-195 SKAVLLP
+195 TKAVLLP
-202 GLEVALT
+202 GLIVKLT
-209 VETAGEP
+209 VERENAEP
-216 AKTQQWRYQTGLADY
+216 TTETWQYKQGLEGY
-231 LVELAQG
+231 LAELAQG
-238 EPSLVPVF
+238 EPPLVSVF
-246 AGQNYAG
+246 SGRNYAG
-253 EADDT
+253 EADET
-258 FAEGEGAAWALSWY
+258 FAEGEGVEWAFSWY
-272 EEAKGEGEA
+272 EEAKGDGEA

-291 GTHVSGMRAA
+291 GTHVSGLRAA
-301 VFGAVTSF
+301 VFGAVTAF
-309 IEHHGLLPKGLKLQ
+309 IEHHSLMPKGLKLQ
-323 ADDVGRNLRYVLSV
+323 PDDVCRNLRYVLSV

-360 VERVMRDPLEIWLN
+360 VERMLRDPLEIWLN
-374 QHVAA
+374 QHV
-379 GRTIAELAIRQ
+379 GEGKTIAELAIRQ

-398 RTVERKRSS
+398 KTVERKRSS

-445 DKETQ
+445 NKETQ

-462 WEKDVHQAL
+462 WEKDAHQAL

-480 TALGIPPHALS
+480 TALGVSPHGLA
-491 DSIDWG
+491 DEIDWS

-533 DRGHVHIAQPP
+533 ARGNVFIACPP

-549 VDSAGKKRQAKK
+549 VDSAGKKRAAKK

-578 KEGYAHWKVG
+578 KEGYSSWKVG

-598 AELWETTLNP
+598 SELWETTLNP

-618 PDAEREAAVERFNLL
+618 PDADRDAAVERFNLL

-648 RGSDV
+648 RGNEVDESVD
-653 GDQPSALSSELPA
+653 
-666 KPA
+666 

>member
-1 MATPRSTYD
+1 MAISKTSSIYD
-10 ESSIRVLKGLE
+10 ESSVRVLKGLE
-21 PVRLRPGQFTRTDHP
+21 PVRLRPGQFTRTDTP

-48 DEAIAGFAH
+48 DEAIAGHATL
-57 HLAVTMHA
+57 LAVTMHA

-77 IPVGPHPIEGIPV
+77 IPVGPHPVEKIPV
-90 VQAIFTVL
+90 IQAIFTVL

-122 GVSVTNALSR
+122 GVSVTNALSQ
-132 RLECEVRRD
+132 RLECEVKRQGRT
-141 GKIHRIAFEQGEVA
+141 HRIVFADGEVL
-155 EKLASRGKASGTGT
+155 EPLSVNGKATGTGT
-169 TVRIWPE
+169 SVRIWPDPK
-176 ARYFDAMT
+176 YFDSAT
-184 IPLADLARLLR
+184 ISQQDLAHLLR
-195 SKAVLLP
+195 TKAVLLP
-202 GLEVALT
+202 GLLVTLT
-209 VETAGEP
+209 IETPTGRE
-216 AKTQQWRYQTGLADY
+216 TQQWQYAAGLAGY
-231 LVELAQG
+231 LAELAEG
-238 EPSLVPVF
+238 EASLVPVF
-246 AGQNYAG
+246 AGRNEAG
-253 EADDT
+253 ESDET
-258 FAEGEGAAWALSWY
+258 FAEGEGVEWAFSWY
-272 EEAKGEGEA
+272 ETTKGDGKA

-286 PTTLG
+286 PTALG
-291 GTHVSGMRAA
+291 GTHVSGLRSAVFAA
-301 VFGAVTSF
+301 VTAF
-309 IEHHGLLPKGLKLQ
+309 IDHHSLLPKGLKLQ
-323 ADDVGRNLRYVLSV
+323 PDDVCRNLRYVISV

-347 TKDRLT
+347 TKDKLT

-360 VERVMRDPLEIWLN
+360 VDRMVKDPLEIWLN
-374 QHVAA
+374 QHVAE
-379 GRTIAELAIRQ
+379 GKLIAELAIRQ

-398 RTVERKRSS
+398 KTVERKRSS

-422 NPAETEIFL
+422 DPAESEIFL

-445 DKETQ
+445 NKETQ

-462 WEKDVHQAL
+462 WEKDAQQAL

-480 TALGIPPHALS
+480 TALGVSPHTQE
-491 DSIDWG
+491 DSIDWT

-533 DRGHVHIAQPP
+533 ARGHVFVACPP
-544 LYRVD
+544 LYRID
-549 VDSAGKKRQAKK
+549 VDSAGKKRAAKK
-561 LYAMDRLEL
+561 LYAMDRNEL
-570 ESWEDRLR
+570 TSWEDRLK
-578 KEGYAHWKVG
+578 KEGYTSWKVG

-598 AELWETTLNP
+598 PELWETTLNP

-618 PDAEREAAVERFNLL
+618 DEVDRPAAIERFNLL

-640 ARREWMER
+640 ARREWMEL
-648 RGSDV
+648 RGNEIED
-653 GDQPSALSSELPA
+653 A
-666 KPA
+666 

>member
-1 MATPRSTYD
+1 MAIPKTNPTYD
-10 ESSIRVLKGLE
+10 EASIRVLKGLE
-21 PVRLRPGQFTRTDHP
+21 PVRLRPGQFTRTDTP

-48 DEAIAGFAH
+48 DEAIAGHAKL
-57 HLAVTMHA
+57 LAVTVHA

-77 IPVGPHPIEGIPV
+77 IPVGPHPIERIPV

-132 RLECEVRRD
+132 RLECEVKRH
-141 GKIHRIAFEQGEVA
+141 GKTHRIVFADGEVLEPLSIA
-155 EKLASRGKASGTGT
+155 GKATGTGT
-169 TVRIWPE
+169 SVRIWPDPK
-176 ARYFDAMT
+176 YFDSPA
-184 IPLADLARLLR
+184 ISQPDLAQLLR
-195 SKAVLLP
+195 TKAVLLP
-202 GLEVALT
+202 GLLVTLT
-209 VETAGEP
+209 IESPTGRE
-216 AKTQQWRYQTGLADY
+216 TQQWRYTAGLAGY
-231 LVELAQG
+231 LAELSEG
-238 EPSLVPVF
+238 EAPLVPVF
-246 AGQNYAG
+246 AGRNEAG
-253 EADDT
+253 ESDDT
-258 FAEGEGAAWALSWY
+258 FAEGEGVEWAFSWY
-272 EEAKGEGEA
+272 ETAKGDGKA

-286 PTTLG
+286 PTALG
-291 GTHVSGMRAA
+291 GTHVSGLRSAVFAA
-301 VFGAVTSF
+301 VMAF
-309 IEHHGLLPKGLKLQ
+309 IDHHSLLPKGLKLTP
-323 ADDVGRNLRYVLSV
+323 DDVCRNLRYVISV

-347 TKDRLT
+347 TKDKLT

-360 VERVMRDPLEIWLN
+360 VERMVKDPLEIWLN
-374 QHVAA
+374 QHVAE
-379 GRTIAELAIRQ
+379 GKLVAELAIRQ

-398 RTVERKRSS
+398 KTVERKRSS

-422 NPAETEIFL
+422 DPAETEIFL

-445 DKETQ
+445 NKETQ

-462 WEKDVHQAL
+462 WEKDAQQAL

-480 TALGIPPHALS
+480 TALGVSPHTLE
-491 DSIDWG
+491 DSIDWTR
-497 KLRYGTV
+497 LRYGTV

-533 DRGHVHIAQPP
+533 ARGNVFVACPP
-544 LYRVD
+544 LYRID
-549 VDSAGKKRQAKK
+549 VDSAGKKRAAKK
-561 LYAMDRLEL
+561 LYAMDRNEL
-570 ESWEDRLR
+570 TSWEDRLR
-578 KEGYAHWKVG
+578 KEGYASWKVG

-598 AELWETTLNP
+598 PELWETTLNP

-618 PDAEREAAVERFNLL
+618 AEDDRAAAVERFNLL

-640 ARREWMER
+640 ARREWMEL
-648 RGSDV
+648 RGNEIED
-653 GDQPSALSSELPA
+653 L
-666 KPA
+666 